1 MAPEGRN
8 SGGAA
13 AGREALADTFGL
25 IRRYVVQE
33 TIGPLRHLGKRLG
46 LAAAGALLTG
56 IGVVLLL
63 LAVLRVLQTET
74 GSFFA
79 GNMSFGPYL
88 VTAVVA
94 MIVLAAI
101 GWGALRGRQRHG
113 S

>member
-8 SGGAA
+8 DGAVGGN
-13 AGREALADTFGL
+13 RETLNETVGL
-25 IRRYVVQE
+25 LRRYVVQE
-33 TIGPLRHLGKRLG
+33 TFGPLRHLGKRLG
-46 LAAAGALLTG
+46 FAAAGALVGG

-74 GSFFA
+74 GDFFA

-88 VTAVVA
+88 ATAAVA
-94 MIVLAAI
+94 CGMLGLI
-101 GWGALRGRQRHG
+101 GMRALKGRDR